1 MSKQR
6 LVAAIGAGAAALVVP
21 LVMQYEGT
29 IPKTYRDPVGILTA
43 CTGHTGPELR
53 MGQTFTRQQCEDMLF
68 SDLEKHAT
76 ALDCVKRPLTDGQ
89 KAAFL
94 SFAFNVGNGAFCK
107 STLVRKA
114 NAGDMQGACA
124 ELSRWV
130 YAGGKQLP
138 GLVKRRTAEREMCE
152 KGLQ

>member
-1 MSKQR
+1 
-6 LVAAIGAGAAALVVP
+6 
-21 LVMQYEGT
+21 
-29 IPKTYRDPVGILTA
+29 
-43 CTGHTGPELR
+43 

-68 SDLEKHAT
+68 SDLEKHAA

-114 NAGDMQGACA
+114 NAGDMPGACA
-124 ELSRWV
+124 ELSHWV

-152 KGLQ
+152 KGLK